1 MYGCF
6 WKYTFLENTYI
17 IHCNSNLTTLQSCC
31 LNHTLAMLILVL
43 QRYPNTSLQC
53 WLHRHMVSC
62 CNGLFMVWFHRLF
75 NDCLQT
81 YLLVWWVCPSQCWGP
96 VKNGKKM
103 IFCNFFSFILYFEH
117 FIWIFFFFINMYLPI
132 INFETKIK
140 EKKYQ
145 FLFGFFY
152 FARVYWNFIY
162 SSYIWVFLSLYLK
175 NWIHFS
181 SVYEFLGS

>member
-1 MYGCF
+1 MIVHHILNYFTF
-6 WKYTFLENTYI
+6 WLLQLQSFISFGALTSYWFVWVLLKVYVSGEYYI

-81 YLLVWWVCPSQCWGP
+81 YLLVWWVCSSQCWGP

-103 IFCNFFSFILYFEH
+103 IFCNFFHLFYILN
-117 FIWIFFFFINMYLPI
+117 I
-132 INFETKIK
+132 
-140 EKKYQ
+140 
-145 FLFGFFY
+145 LFGFF
-152 FARVYWNFIY
+152 F
-162 SSYIWVFLSLYLK
+162 
-175 NWIHFS
+175 FS
-181 SVYEFLGS
+181 